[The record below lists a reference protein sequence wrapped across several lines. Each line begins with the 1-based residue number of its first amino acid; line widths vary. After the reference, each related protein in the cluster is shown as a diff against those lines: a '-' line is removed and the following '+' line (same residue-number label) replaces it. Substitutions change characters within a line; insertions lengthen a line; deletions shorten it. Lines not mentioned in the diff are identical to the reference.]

1 MESTS
6 PLLNRPA
13 STPCMSDH
21 PEARTDF
28 APRAGRGVTAATRQ
42 RLEALLARAKACLE
56 RGDHDYAHD
65 LLTQCIAEDP
75 GSLIYAQT
83 FRANLAKKYA
93 GSGKKS
99 SMFGSLVTKTGRAA
113 VAKAAGKGAWTE
125 AFTAGCQALK
135 KNPVDLPVLRELA
148 TGCGELGHIETQL
161 FYLRWALDLDLHDV
175 DTNRLAGG
183 ATAKNKQFEQAI
195 ACWQRVLKQKPEDEE
210 ARRAISRL
218 SVEQTLHEG
227 GYDHEMLKG
236 EGATPDLP
244 AVRVSD
250 LAAKEAD
257 GQPRGAAPNSPDAVA
272 EEPIAPPMSRD
283 ELEELLEDEPTNLP
297 SAVQLARILHVEGE
311 SPAAIKLL
319 RQTLAVSPDPEAPE
333 QAELEDA
340 QLQIAREHLEATQD
354 HAKATRKPADIKQAK
369 QAMALTNQAE
379 LEVFAAR
386 VKRNPG
392 SVRDQLELGLR
403 LKRAGQHREAIKA
416 LQHARGDAR
425 REAEVQLH
433 LGECFQHIEQF
444 KLAASSYEIA
454 VKASAAG
461 SQHASD
467 ETHKLALYRAGVL
480 ALGLGDLDRAEN
492 RLTELAGLD
501 FGYRD
506 VDDRLDKITQ
516 LRKNA

>member
-1 MESTS
+1 
-6 PLLNRPA
+6 
-13 STPCMSDH
+13 MSD
-21 PEARTDF
+21 PSEAPTDF

-42 RLEALLARAKACLE
+42 RLEALHTRAKACLE

-83 FRANLAKKYA
+83 FRANIAKKYA
-93 GSGKKS
+93 GGGKKS
-99 SMFGSLVTKTGRAA
+99 SMFGSLVGKTGRAA

-148 TGCGELGHIETQL
+148 TGCGELGHTETQL

-175 DTNRLAGG
+175 ETNRLGG
-183 ATAKNKQFEQAI
+183 EATAKSKQYEQAI

-227 GYDHEMLKG
+227 GYDHELLKG

-244 AVRVSD
+244 AIRVSD
-250 LAAKEAD
+250 LASKESD
-257 GQPRGAAPNSPDAVA
+257 GQPRRPATISAEPAA
-272 EEPIAPPMSRD
+272 EESIVPPLSRE
-283 ELEELLEDEPTNLP
+283 ELEEVVEEEPKNLT
-297 SAVQLARILHVEGE
+297 AAGQLARILHVAGE
-311 SPAAIKLL
+311 STAAIELL
-319 RQTLAVSPDPEAPE
+319 RRTLAASPDPESPDPESPE
-333 QAELEDA
+333 QAKLEEA
-340 QLQIAREHLEATQD
+340 QLQMTREHVEATQD
-354 HAKATRKPADIKQAK
+354 RAKATRKPAEIKQAK
-369 QAMALTNQAE
+369 QAMVLSNQAE

-386 VKRNPG
+386 AKRNPA

-403 LKRAGQHREAIKA
+403 LKRGGNHREAIKA
-416 LQHARGDAR
+416 LQAARGDAR

-444 KLAASSYEIA
+444 KLAASSYEAAI
-454 VKASAAG
+454 KASATESA
-461 SQHASD
+461 HASE

-492 RLTELAGLD
+492 RLTELAGHD

-506 VDDRLDKITQ
+506 VSDRLDKIAD